1 MITTNTLIEIE
12 SEEYG
17 DLAERLIA
25 AANVLA
31 WTVMAMMTSRYT
43 RHMLRIRGSLGR
55 VTSGNQKIFQS
66 RMNQNETRCHLPQIH
81 RYSKCFQGT
90 AGCFRVKVCTRPQ
103 AINMHETSEKS
114 KNIY

>member
-1 MITTNTLIEIE
+1 MDGDGHDDE
-12 SEEYG
+12 SLYATYVE
-17 DLAERLIA
+17 DQ
-25 AANVLA
+25 
-31 WTVMAMMTSRYT
+31 
-43 RHMLRIRGSLGR
+43 RIFGM

-90 AGCFRVKVCTRPQ
+90 AGCFRVKACTRPQ